1 MIMNRSR
8 ILIIVFVVVIS
19 FVFVSAVSAD
29 NMTYVVRSGDT
40 LWWIARRYGT
50 NLAAIQAANPHITDV
65 DLILVGQVLV
75 IPVNVGTGGQGEY
88 IIQPGD
94 NLYRIALRY
103 GTTVE
108 SLQSSNPYIT
118 NPHWIYAGNRLT
130 IPGAVTAGDTGGQ
143 PTVPIPADGFHTVQ
157 PGDGLMSIARRY
169 GTTVEELLRLNPHIE
184 NRDLILVGDRIKL
197 RDG

>member
-1 MIMNRSR
+1 MNRSR
-8 ILIIVFVVVIS
+8 ILIIVFVVVFS

-50 NLAAIQAANPHITDV
+50 TLAAIQAANPTITDV

-75 IPVNVGTGGQGEY
+75 IPVNVGTGGQGAY

-108 SLQSSNPYIT
+108 ALQRSNPYIT

-130 IPGAVTAGDTGGQ
+130 IPGAITVGDSGGQ
-143 PTVPIPADGFHTVQ
+143 PIVPIPADNVYVVQ